1 MVRHKQGQVYRTDDP
16 VGVAFPEQLRNDGP
30 AIGTH
35 HNHGLPFHEEVRK
48 QFVLHI
54 ALQAVVIHHFIMRP
68 QPFHHPPVLL
78 VNIHVIRVPF
88 DPYPFI
94 LLNLV
99 LSTLGAIQAPFIIMS
114 QNRKEQKDRE
124 RSINDYMVNLKAE
137 IEIRNLHKKVDLLI
151 AEQMN
156 TLFKIQQL
164 QVELM
169 EEIKVQVSAKENCVK
184 ESARSN

>member
-1 MVRHKQGQVYRTDDP
+1 MIMARQIADLLDSENIRRNKLDDLVLQSIEEEKLLTSRIFEEKRLP
-16 VGVAFPEQLRNDGP
+16 PRRIEDKMAEFAGSWGFIASFIFLL
-30 AIGTH
+30 AIW
-35 HNHGLPFHEEVRK
+35 
-48 QFVLHI
+48 I
-54 ALQAVVIHHFIMRP
+54 
-68 QPFHHPPVLL
+68 L

-99 LSTLGAIQAPFIIMS
+99 LSTLGTIQAPFIIMS